1 MTKTI
6 VTRARVEGLVIV
18 GLALAYVWQAHQI
31 PDLFQMPGVPGPTA
45 FPMLV
50 GTVFGLGGLWRIF
63 APSKIAEVEKLAD
76 RVTIIREGATVEA
89 GTIAELRHLTRSTM
103 TVAVDHG
110 VDGLAALPGVHDVR
124 TEDGHVSFAVDD
136 AELPAVLAVVAA
148 LRPRSLV
155 ANPPS
160 LEELFLRH
168 YGDELAAL
176 SGGDR

>member
-63 APSKIAEVEKLAD
+63 APSKIAEVEKPWA
-76 RVTIIREGATVEA
+76 EGDEIPEDEAPTSGGFKGWMKAHARFYGTWVVLLGYMALMPVIGFPVATVAAFVALFALLGEKRW
-89 GTIAELRHLTRSTM
+89 GMTI
-103 TVAVDHG
+103 TVAVVG
-110 VDGLAALPGVHDVR
+110 
-124 TEDGHVSFAVDD
+124 T
-136 AELPAVLAVVAA
+136 AVLWVVFAIG
-148 LRPRSLV
+148 LSVNLPRGL
-155 ANPPS
+155 
-160 LEELFLRH
+160 
-168 YGDELAAL
+168 LAGL
-176 SGGDR
+176 LN